1 MEAKPC
7 ADIAMVTYKKFSG
20 ISTVKDD
27 TSRETF
33 LQKLYPQNAFSCKQ
47 PIAPKTH
54 VENQCPIL
62 RYSIP
67 KTRMAEVSFEN
78 NKYL

>member
-7 ADIAMVTYKKFSG
+7 ADVAMVTYKKFSG

-33 LQKLYPQNAFSCKQ
+33 LQKLYSQNAFSCNQ

-54 VENQCPIL
+54 VTIS